1 MSRWINPPSR
11 SCRRDMILLPLRLR
25 VIVTGNDR
33 AKESILAAGADQ
45 YLDYRKEHYWEVL
58 SGVDYVIDTLGA
70 GEFQR
75 ELSVLKP
82 GGRLLSLRTEPNKR
96 FAAAHHFGL
105 AKRALFTAAGAKYDR
120 AAKKTEQG
128 IPFYLCALRWRTASE
143 NHQNCGTASHCS
155 QNRSPGLYPGDG
167 AGRPCAGAKRW
178 DRRKGTHFV
187 GRKKIRTANRKA
199 AEIHETL

>member
-1 MSRWINPPSR
+1 MSRWINPPPR
-11 SCRRDMILLPLRLR
+11 SCRRDMILLPLRLQ

-82 GGRLLSLRTEPNKR
+82 GGRLLTCAPDQTSGSQQRIISVWPSAPCSPLQARNTTGR
-96 FAAAHHFGL
+96 Q
-105 AKRALFTAAGAKYDR
+105 
-120 AAKKTEQG
+120 KTEQG
-128 IPFYLCALRWRTASE
+128 IPFYLRALRWRAASG
-143 NHQNCGTASHCS
+143 NYQNRGAASHCS
-155 QNRSPGLYPGDG
+155 KNRSPGLYPGDG
-167 AGRPCAGAKRW
+167 AGRPCAGKKRW

-187 GRKKIRTANRKA
+187 GGRKIRTTNRKA
-199 AEIHETL
+199 ADIP

>member
-11 SCRRDMILLPLRLR
+11 SCRRDMFLLPLRLQ

-82 GGRLLSLRTEPNKR
+82 GGRLLSLRTGSNKR
-96 FAAAHHFGL
+96 FEAEHHLGL

-120 AAKKTEQG
+120 EAKK
-128 IPFYLCALRWRTASE
+128 
-143 NHQNCGTASHCS
+143 QNKEYHFIFV
-155 QNRSPGLYPGDG
+155 RSDG
-167 AGRPCAGAKRW
+167 AQLREITKIVEQHHIVPRIDPRVFTLETAQDALALVK
-178 DRRKGTHFV
+178 KGGIDGKV
-187 GRKKIRTANRKA
+187 LISLE
-199 AEIHETL
+199 AEGNEQ